1 MKFLNLDGRVNLT
14 AQHGILLHFNMAE
27 RGLRLLRKLG
37 LVDNRH
43 QFQRTHL
50 GILVPLTRMP
60 TENESMLIREQI
72 GEVKTQLASFEET
85 KEIVRTLQ
93 ASLRGR
99 IPDGLI
105 AKLPKSFDV
114 IGDIAVV
121 DLPEGL
127 EQYSEVIGQ
136 GVMRINQHVR
146 LALRR
151 SSQVEGT
158 FRTRKLEVMA
168 GGGGTET
175 VHSEFSCRYQLDALT
190 VYFNPRLSRERIR
203 IARQVM
209 PKESVVDMFAGV
221 GPYSILIARQQ
232 PTSTVYSVD
241 INPSAVMYLKENIF
255 ANRVAD
261 RVIPM
266 LGDVKELAQMKLRGI
281 ANRVIMNLP
290 SEASSYLSAASLILK
305 GEGGMIHFYAFAGR
319 DENLETMVKSFRL
332 TVESQGR
339 KLESVRFCK
348 VIKEVAPNRVQV
360 AIDAFVG
367 ARIPR

>member
-60 TENESMLIREQI
+60 TENESVLIREQI
-72 GEVKTQLASFEET
+72 GDVKTQLASFEET
-85 KEIVRTLQ
+85 KEILRTLQ
-93 ASLRGR
+93 ASIRGR
-99 IPDGLI
+99 IPEGLI

-136 GVMRINQHVR
+136 EVMKINQHVR
-146 LALRR
+146 LTLRR

-158 FRTRKLEVMA
+158 FRTRKFEVMA

-175 VHSEFSCRYQLDALT
+175 VHSL
-190 VYFNPRLSRERIR
+190 
-203 IARQVM
+203 
-209 PKESVVDMFAGV
+209 
-221 GPYSILIARQQ
+221 
-232 PTSTVYSVD
+232 
-241 INPSAVMYLKENIF
+241 
-255 ANRVAD
+255 
-261 RVIPM
+261 
-266 LGDVKELAQMKLRGI
+266 
-281 ANRVIMNLP
+281 
-290 SEASSYLSAASLILK
+290 SLIH
-305 GEGGMIHFYAFAGR
+305 I
-319 DENLETMVKSFRL
+319 
-332 TVESQGR
+332 
-339 KLESVRFCK
+339 
-348 VIKEVAPNRVQV
+348 
-360 AIDAFVG
+360 
-367 ARIPR
+367 